1 VSSTGTS
8 RRVKTN
14 SRVPFTT
21 VLQLPDLQF
30 AIALHAISS
39 DLDALPARSRPD
51 LSSALRVPVSGRPAR
66 IGNGLAPFLPPLLG
80 PLNHLEIMECWVR
93 RIILGF
99 TACGV
104 SDLTLSADC
113 SLSAEEEQ
121 AVCNCGHLRVSLC
134 EHASLSKQEPMGRL
148 GRFHGEE
155 IQGLSFENPVGL
167 LAYATYKRLA
177 ILLHELSQHI
187 CHGWMR
193 CRYPYVYSSYK
204 LLPRLAVCTCIAT

>member
-1 VSSTGTS
+1 MRTVTETRVPPTWSPGGPAKASIDGAQLWTPNGLATKSGGRCVSSTGTS

-51 LSSALRVPVSGRPAR
+51 LSSTLRVPVSGRPAR

-121 AVCNCGHLRVSLC
+121 AVCNCGDLRVSLC
-134 EHASLSKQEPMGRL
+134 EHASLSKHEPMG
-148 GRFHGEE
+148 
-155 IQGLSFENPVGL
+155 VD
-167 LAYATYKRLA
+167 
-177 ILLHELSQHI
+177 
-187 CHGWMR
+187 
-193 CRYPYVYSSYK
+193 
-204 LLPRLAVCTCIAT
+204 